1 MSKKFYAFGCSFTQG
16 IELSSRTPYTSINP
30 DALAWPQQTVDN
42 LNYDNETGKKNRHF
56 TCHNL
61 ARGGISPKICVTK
74 ILRTTFQ
81 EDDIAVILW
90 PTYAR
95 TAILDKLQDSEHAA
109 EYSDF
114 MDDMH
119 LHIAPGWSSTSKH
132 ERKGD
137 HIDFY
142 NKFYT
147 DRDAL
152 FNLRVLVKFT
162 DAYLKDNRV
171 NVYHLALEPQDADPN
186 WPAYIDS
193 GVTITDWLHDDGKR
207 KLAPMGEHLH
217 PDYHTRLAS
226 RLADTIKKDVFSGLT
241 K

>member
-16 IELSSRTPYTSINP
+16 IDLSRRTPYTSANP

-42 LNYDNETGKKNRHF
+42 LNYDIESGKKNRHF

-61 ARGGISPKICVTK
+61 ARGGLSPKVCVTK
-74 ILRTTFQ
+74 ILKTSFQ
-81 EDDIAVILW
+81 EGDVAAILW
-90 PTYAR
+90 PSYTR
-95 TAILDKLQDSEHAA
+95 TAILDKLNGSE
-109 EYSDF
+109 EYTDF

-119 LHIAPGWSSTSKH
+119 LHIAPGWCSTSKH

-137 HIDFY
+137 HVDFY

-147 DRDAL
+147 DYDAL
-152 FNLRVLVKFT
+152 FNLMVLVKFT
-162 DAYLKDNRV
+162 DSYLKDKGV
-171 NVYHLALEPQDADPN
+171 WVYHLALEPQDTDPN
-186 WPAYIDS
+186 WPAYIDA

-207 KLAPMGEHLH
+207 TLAHMGEHLH
-217 PDYHTRLAS
+217 PKYHTRLGS
-226 RLADTIKKDVFSGLT
+226 RLADSIKKDVFSGLT